1 MVIGSIAIM
10 TYDKDLIREE
20 ELNENMYRYHFD
32 DIYNLKRIIDES
44 QQTIDQSSD
53 QRIKEI
59 SRRTIKTA
67 KKYLEDLENETD
79 EVTKQYEWTKRKLE
93 SSK

>member
-1 MVIGSIAIM
+1 MMVIM
-10 TYDKDLIREE
+10 TYHKDLNREE

-53 QRIKEI
+53 ERIKEV
-59 SRRTIKTA
+59 SSRTIQTA
-67 KKYLEDLENETD
+67 KKYLEDLENET
-79 EVTKQYEWTKRKLE
+79 EEMTKQYEWTKRKLE
-93 SSK
+93 SLK